1 MEYPKRVRV
10 VYSDGAEE
18 VGTAIDPCHVD
29 VGPMGLQ
36 VKLREVVEIDG
47 VPQLVAGFGQKFAR
61 DGDRTGPPGGEETS
75 VRLRLKPVPEWWT
88 SDERKKR

>member
-10 VYSDGAEE
+10 VYADGAEE
-18 VGTAIDPCHVD
+18 VGTAIDPSHVD

-47 VPQLVAGFGQKFAR
+47 VPQLVAGFGQKYAR
-61 DGDRTGPPGGEETS
+61 NGDAPPGSEETV
-75 VRLRLKPVPEWWT
+75 VRLRLKSIPDWWT
-88 SDERKKR
+88 SSERKKR